1 MGQYSIR
8 VAGHLAPR
16 WAAWFEGLE
25 LRHEA
30 DGTTLLRGTLPDQ
43 SALFGVLIK
52 VRDLN
57 LTLLKVERLYDHD
70 IPGEQTDRSEE
81 KLDERRYLDT

>member
-1 MGQYSIR
+1 MDRYAIR

-16 WAAWFEGLE
+16 WTEWLEGLE

-30 DGTTLLRGTLPDQ
+30 DGTTLLYGHLPDQ

-52 VRDLN
+52 IRDLN
-57 LTLLKVERLYDHD
+57 LTLLTVERLRDGEMT
-70 IPGEQTDRSEE
+70 GEQAEA
-81 KLDERRYLDT
+81 

>member
-1 MGQYSIR
+1 MDRYAIR

-16 WAAWFEGLE
+16 WAEWLQGLE

-30 DGTTLLRGTLPDQ
+30 DGTTLLCGMLPDQ

-52 VRDLN
+52 IRDLN
-57 LTLLKVERLYDHD
+57 LVLLAVKRLRDD
-70 IPGEQTDRSEE
+70 DTIGEHAEA
-81 KLDERRYLDT
+81 

>member
-1 MGQYSIR
+1 MERYSIR

-16 WAAWFEGLE
+16 WAEWLEGLE

-30 DGTTLLRGTLPDQ
+30 DGATLLSGPLPDQ

-52 VRDLN
+52 IRDLN
-57 LTLLKVERLYDHD
+57 LVLLSVERVPPSDA
-70 IPGEQTDRSEE
+70 GEE
-81 KLDERRYLDT
+81 